1 MHRFVS
7 AAGRAAGRMPASC
20 RGAGEEA
27 LRGAAG
33 RPTRGT
39 RLPPEGAAR
48 WSSAAEASAVKINEK
63 ASREKILTLESM
75 NPQVKAVEYAV
86 RGPIVHKAGEIEKE
100 LRKVRRGPRAGRG
113 GAGQRSPAAGP
124 APGHS
129 SATAAADWGAGGLG
143 GAAVGVGPTWQAEGP
158 RDRPVGTAPRL
169 RGAPPGCSEPR
180 AAFQPPPADAPSTR
194 GGCESGRSEEPPAP
208 GPALPRPFSKGW
220 EWHERLKAATASC
233 LLVPWV
239 A

>member
-1 MHRFVS
+1 MPTMHRFVS
-7 AAGRAAGRMPASC
+7 AAGRAAGRVPASC

-33 RPTRGT
+33 RPPRGA
-39 RLPPEGAAR
+39 RLPPEGTAR
-48 WSSAAEASAVKINEK
+48 WSSAAKASAVKINEK

-100 LRKVRRGPRAGRG
+100 LRKVRRGPRVGRG

-129 SATAAADWGAGGLG
+129 SAVAAADWGAGGLG
-143 GAAVGVGPTWQAEGP
+143 GAAAGVGPTWQAEGP
-158 RDRPVGTAPRL
+158 RDRPPGAAPGL
-169 RGAPPGCSEPR
+169 RSAPPGCSEPWDR
-180 AAFQPPPADAPSTR
+180 ERLFCRCPRTRRPRGEDARTAEARSPPHPALLSPGPSRGGGRGTR
-194 GGCESGRSEEPPAP
+194 G
-208 GPALPRPFSKGW
+208 
-220 EWHERLKAATASC
+220 
-233 LLVPWV
+233 
-239 A
+239 